1 MHFKPH
7 IDKNT
12 EANMPTRE
20 FIRKITFVNNTHKD
34 NRTHWAKKPYA

>member
-20 FIRKITFVNNTHKD
+20 SLSEK
-34 NRTHWAKKPYA
+34 